1 MSYTCLIKDSI
12 RFGLRKDKSWVVEE
26 QKVQVEK
33 LEQVL
38 KATQWVQVQQIGIKK
53 TYPTDDLGNEISGS
67 ITFTKALNNLADYYE
82 MFPADSL
89 IRERVFTELSKRT
102 GKEYGKIY
110 DEWLKGVS

>member
-1 MSYTCLIKDSI
+1 MGGRGTKSTSGKAGTSAKSNSMSASVAGWY
-12 RFGLRKDKSWVVEE
+12 
-26 QKVQVEK
+26 
-33 LEQVL
+33 
-38 KATQWVQVQQIGIKK
+38 KK
-53 TYPTDDLGNEISGS
+53 TYPTDDLGNKISGS

>member
-1 MSYTCLIKDSI
+1 MGGRGT
-12 RFGLRKDKSWVVEE
+12 KSATG
-26 QKVQVEK
+26 
-33 LEQVL
+33 
-38 KATQWVQVQQIGIKK
+38 KARTSTKSNSMGASVADWYKK

>member
-38 KATQWVQVQQIGIKK
+38 KATQWVQV
-53 TYPTDDLGNEISGS
+53 
-67 ITFTKALNNLADYYE
+67 
-82 MFPADSL
+82 
-89 IRERVFTELSKRT
+89 
-102 GKEYGKIY
+102 
-110 DEWLKGVS
+110 